1 MFDSPFDFCPHCG
14 EMVLLDQMH
23 KECAAEHRCS
33 KKVICPL
40 QKQFSGYDFSTPPV
54 NPPTEL
60 ARDH

>member
-1 MFDSPFDFCPHCG
+1 
-14 EMVLLDQMH
+14 MVLLDQMH